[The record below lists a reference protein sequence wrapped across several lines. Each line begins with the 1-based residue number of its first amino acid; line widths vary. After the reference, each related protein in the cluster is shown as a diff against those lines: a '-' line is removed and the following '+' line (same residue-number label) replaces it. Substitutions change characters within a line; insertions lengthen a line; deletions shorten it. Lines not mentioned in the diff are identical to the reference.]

1 MSRIVAAKWTYEPD
15 TQFEVEVT
23 IFRAQPDQDDYRAE
37 FRINGFVEVIESY
50 AMGIDEFQALLLAF
64 QKNATILY
72 CSKEYEDKRLTW
84 LGTYDLGLPYVEN
97 IRDSVVQ
104 HTIQ

>member
-1 MSRIVAAKWTYEPD
+1 
-15 TQFEVEVT
+15 
-23 IFRAQPDQDDYRAE
+23 
-37 FRINGFVEVIESY
+37 
-50 AMGIDEFQALLLAF
+50 MGIDEFQALLLAF